1 MGLLVGTL
9 AGRWNR
15 QASGHLQI
23 KSSPWCADLSV
34 PTGLSDSSD
43 VEENKAPVDPEG
55 DGAFIASLDLL
66 EEDLLEQ
73 ITLERFGGSKDC
85 GVSDEER

>member
-1 MGLLVGTL
+1 MSVGTL

-23 KSSPWCADLSV
+23 KSSPWCVDLFV
-34 PTGLSDSSD
+34 PTCLYDSSD
-43 VEENKAPVDPEG
+43 VEGNKALVDPED

-73 ITLERFGGSKDC
+73 ITLERFGGFKDC
-85 GVSDEER
+85 GVSDEDR